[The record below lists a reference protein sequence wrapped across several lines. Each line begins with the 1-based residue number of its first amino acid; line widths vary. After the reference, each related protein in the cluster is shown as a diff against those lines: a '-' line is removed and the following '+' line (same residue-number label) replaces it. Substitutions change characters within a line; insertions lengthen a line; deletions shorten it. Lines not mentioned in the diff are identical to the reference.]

1 MKIVL
6 DTNVVISGLLIP
18 GGPGKIVDLWTE
30 NKLTGVVSQALIE
43 EYFDV
48 LLRPKFK
55 RAGTIIE
62 RQDLLMGLLEMKN
75 SVFAY
80 PGIQLDVVRE
90 DPEDNRVLE
99 CAVEGKVSYIISG
112 DDHLL
117 VLKEFQGIAIV
128 TPAEFITIFNAAK

>member
-6 DTNVVISGLLIP
+6 DTNVVISGFLIP
-18 GGPGKIVDLWTE
+18 GGPPGKIVDLWAE
-30 NKLTGVVSQALIE
+30 NKLTVVVSQALIE

-62 RQDLLMGLLEMKN
+62 RQDLLMGLLEMEN
-75 SVFAY
+75 SIFVY
-80 PGIQLDVVRE
+80 PGIRLDVIRE

-99 CAVEGKVSYIISG
+99 CAVEGKVQYIISG
-112 DDHLL
+112 DEHLL
-117 VLKEFQGIAIV
+117 ALKEFQGIVIV
-128 TPAEFITIFNAAK
+128 SPAEFITVFKTQ